1 MTRCLDLTDPS
12 LDGLD
17 VADLGLLVI
26 LHGYVDAGGTC
37 WPSQATLATRTRRTR
52 QWVNAALLRL
62 QKLGRIK
69 ITHRRSSRGGVM
81 PNVYSLPSCVN
92 KTDSVEELCQ
102 QNGLNRVN
110 EDDTNSRQ
118 ESTTPTPAREE
129 DVPRKDVQARVVV
142 PFGKQPV
149 PTDWVP
155 SAAALQWGLETY
167 PNCDIDQFT
176 QSFVLQCQA
185 KGYCWADPEAAWKKW
200 LRDDHKK
207 FLKESSHAG
216 QPSSGRYYPSNAE
229 QRRERML
236 EENRQTGDLLKAR
249 MRARRGVV

>member
-1 MTRCLDLTDPS
+1 MTRSLADLFEQ

-17 VADLGLLVI
+17 ANEVALLVV
-26 LHGYVDAGGTC
+26 LYQFADAGGTC
-37 WPSQATLATRTRRTR
+37 FPSHDAIAAKLKRSRR
-52 QWVNAALLRL
+52 WVLTVLKQL
-62 QKLGRIK
+62 ETVGRIK
-69 ITHRRSSRGGVM
+69 ITARISKSGRTS
-81 PNVYSLPSCVN
+81 NVYSLRDVQSLRIPCEKNDETPQSDTQSLRMN
-92 KTDSVEELCQ
+92 YTEESK
-102 QNGLNRVN
+102 N
-110 EDDTNSRQ
+110 
-118 ESTTPTPAREE
+118 TPTPTREE
-129 DVPRKDVQARVVV
+129 DAPSKDVQARVVV
-142 PFGKQPV
+142 PFGKQLV

-155 SAAALQWGLETY
+155 SAAALHWALETY